1 MKLNSETT
9 RKSTAAPKI
18 QALAALIELLGE
30 RLAPDG
36 RWQDRELAWHQ
47 SVTTLLRLCAIRL
60 THPQHDWGALISEF
74 SVLLSSPTTLNI
86 ASVEKTG
93 ELLDSAMA
101 RAVDAVLLDLS
112 VSRTATD
119 AYPVTDFAQ
128 DIARIY
134 EAVLTMVPAFEK
146 SDHSGFKLRAR
157 IRDRSRKRGGSF
169 YSPPH
174 LVSRVVEEAL
184 GSVAK
189 TATRNG
195 NSVGSEP
202 CDFTRLR
209 IVDPAMGAGVFLIQ
223 ALKFLNRHSDIE
235 AETIAR
241 NVLYG
246 VDLDQLA
253 VEAAR
258 LSMWTEVANYA
269 LNPSVDFPNL
279 RVGNSLIGCRIDQ
292 VRDEKG
298 SGVTKDKLDSWCAS
312 WFQNLDRKSLG
323 LSSGNENDGGVD
335 EGQKFFHWEFEFPE
349 VFSKTGSHSGFDLVI
364 GNPPWEIEKPNSR
377 EFFGAVLPDYW
388 TLGKQEAIAAQ
399 KQLLGGDPE
408 LAADWRARQEEHKR
422 FAQWVRKAPVQCTD
436 EVHPFLCQGAGDT
449 NLYKLFCEQAFYLA
463 RPGGCVALVV
473 PSGIYSDCG
482 ARDLRRLL
490 IERNV
495 WTKLVGFENS
505 DRTFDI
511 HRSFKYCFFVAT
523 SGGTTSFVETEF
535 GGEICRQGVSTIGAL
550 SPKWSVLP
558 EVENHAAFSLIEKIY
573 SSADLLGSTMN
584 GGFQLEYKREFD
596 MTLDSHLFRERDQLE
611 EHGYLQDCY
620 GNWLSGGWHKYS
632 TTRTGA
638 AYVPDEE
645 QLVVSS
651 SRERFIHLNDVESVF
666 IPLYEG
672 RMLGQFNSNEKRWIS
687 GRGRRAV
694 WLKTEGAGQGA
705 GCRIENAVTSSVGLG
720 PQYLV
725 SKNNFL
731 QRCSPA
737 DLKIGFLA
745 VGSATNARTMIATA
759 LSAVACGNSVPILKL
774 QVGSSD
780 NNLLSPLEYSLALIA
795 CLNSFVFDFVIRRK
809 MAGNNLNYFVI
820 EECPVPV
827 LNEENAPLWRRL
839 AILAGEL
846 ALNDLRYCR
855 ELLAMG
861 LPLEVL
867 QASDRAVLKRQQRR
881 VLVDLIVAK
890 LYDLNSFDMGVLLH
904 NSSDGVTKSQKGFHR
919 MDRDLSSELRLP
931 GMVSSRLAL
940 LDATQQ
946 EFEVEVIGA
955 HSKLITLPASAAYDL
970 EKHAR
975 LLNNLVQ

>member
-9 RKSTAAPKI
+9 RKRTAAPKI

-30 RLAPDG
+30 RMAPDG
-36 RWQDRELAWHQ
+36 RWQDMELAWHQ
-47 SVTTLLRLCAIRL
+47 SVTTLLRVCAIRL
-60 THPQHDWGALISEF
+60 THPQHDWGRLSSEF
-74 SVLLSSPTTLNI
+74 SDLLSAPTTLNTESL
-86 ASVEKTG
+86 AKTG
-93 ELLDSAMA
+93 QLLDSAIA
-101 RAVDAVLLDLS
+101 RAVDAVLLGLS
-112 VSRTATD
+112 SISAATD
-119 AYPVTDFAQ
+119 APPVNIAQ
-128 DIARIY
+128 EIARLY
-134 EAVLTMVPAFEK
+134 EAVLTMVPAFEN
-146 SDHSGFKLRAR
+146 SAHSGLKLRAR
-157 IRDRSRKRGGSF
+157 IRDRSKKRGGSF

-195 NSVGSEP
+195 NFFGSEH
-202 CDFTRLR
+202 CDVARLR

-246 VDLDQLA
+246 VDLDPLA

-258 LSMWTEVANYA
+258 LSLWTEVANYA

-292 VRDEKG
+292 VHDEKG

-312 WFQNLDRKSLG
+312 WFQNLDRKSAG
-323 LSSGNENDGGVD
+323 VASGNGSDGAVTKR
-335 EGQKFFHWEFEFPE
+335 QKFFHWEFEFPE
-349 VFSKTGSHSGFDLVI
+349 VFSKTSSHSGFDLVI

-388 TLGKQEAIAAQ
+388 TLGKQEAITAQ
-399 KQLLGGDPE
+399 EQLLSGDPE
-408 LAADWRARQEEHKR
+408 LAADWRDRQEEHKR

-523 SGGTTSFVETEF
+523 RGGKTSFVETEF
-535 GGEICRQGVSTIGAL
+535 GGAICRQDASTIEAL

-558 EVENHAAFSLIEKIY
+558 EVENLAAFSLIEKIY
-573 SSADLLGSTMN
+573 SSADLLGSTIN

-596 MTLDSHLFRERDQLE
+596 MTLDSHLFRERDHLE
-611 EHGYLQDCY
+611 ELGYLQDCY
-620 GNWLSGGWHKYS
+620 GNWLSGGWRQCTS
-632 TTRTGA
+632 TCSQA
-638 AYVPDEE
+638 EFVPDEE

-666 IPLYEG
+666 MPLYEG

-694 WLKTEGAGQGA
+694 WIKTGGAGQGA
-705 GCRIENAVTSSVGLG
+705 GCRIENDAAFPCGLG

-725 SKNNFL
+725 SKDNFL
-731 QRCSPA
+731 QRCSPT

-745 VGSATNARTMIATA
+745 VGSATNARTMIASA
-759 LSAVACGNSVPILKL
+759 LSAVACGNSVPVLKL
-774 QVGSSD
+774 QAGSSY
-780 NNLLSPLEYSLALIA
+780 NNLLSPLEYSLALCA
-795 CLNSFVFDFVIRRK
+795 CLNSFVFDYVIRRK

-820 EECPVPV
+820 EECPIPV
-827 LNEENAPLWRRL
+827 LNEENASLWRRL
-839 AILAGEL
+839 AVLAGEL

-861 LPLEVL
+861 LSLEVF
-867 QASDRAVLKRQQRR
+867 QAADKAVLKRQQRR
-881 VLVDLIVAK
+881 VLADLIVAK
-890 LYDLNSFDMGVLLH
+890 LYDLNSFDMGVLLT
-904 NSSDGVTKSQKGFHR
+904 NSSAGVTISQKGFHR
-919 MDRDLSSELRLP
+919 MDRELSSELRLP
-931 GMVSSRLAL
+931 GMVSSGLEL

-955 HSKLITLPASAAYDL
+955 HSKLTTLSASAAYDL

>member
-1 MKLNSETT
+1 V
-9 RKSTAAPKI
+9 
-18 QALAALIELLGE
+18 Q
-30 RLAPDG
+30 
-36 RWQDRELAWHQ
+36 
-47 SVTTLLRLCAIRL
+47 
-60 THPQHDWGALISEF
+60 
-74 SVLLSSPTTLNI
+74 
-86 ASVEKTG
+86 
-93 ELLDSAMA
+93 LLDSAIA
-101 RAVDAVLLDLS
+101 RAVDAVLLELS

-119 AYPVTDFAQ
+119 GSAVADFAQ

-134 EAVLTMVPAFEK
+134 EAVLNMVPAFEK

-157 IRDRSRKRGGSF
+157 IRDRSKKRGGSF

-184 GSVAK
+184 GSFAK
-189 TATRNG
+189 TATRSG
-195 NSVGSEP
+195 NSVCSEP
-202 CDFTRLR
+202 CDVARLR

-223 ALKFLNRHSDIE
+223 ALKFLNRHSEVE
-235 AETIAR
+235 AETLAR

-246 VDLDQLA
+246 VDLDPLA

-269 LNPSVDFPNL
+269 LNPFVDFPNL

-292 VRDEKG
+292 VCDEKG

-312 WFQNLDRKSLG
+312 WFQNLNRDRAG
-323 LSSGNENDGGVD
+323 LPSGNGRDVGNR
-335 EGQKFFHWEFEFPE
+335 QRFFHWEFEFPE

-388 TLGKQEAIAAQ
+388 ALGKQQAIAAQ
-399 KQLLGGDPE
+399 EQLLSGDPE
-408 LAADWRARQEEHKR
+408 LAADWRDRQEEHKR

-463 RPGGCVALVV
+463 RPGGFVALVV

-523 SGGTTSFVETEF
+523 RGGKTSFVETEF
-535 GGEICRQGVSTIGAL
+535 GGSICRQDVSTIGAL

-558 EVENHAAFSLIEKIY
+558 EVESLAAFKLIEKIY
-573 SSADLLGSTMN
+573 SSADLLGSTIN

-596 MTLDSHLFRERDQLE
+596 MTLDSRLFSERDQLE
-611 EHGYLQDCY
+611 AQGYLQDCY
-620 GNWLSGGWHKYS
+620 GNWLSGGWRKCS
-632 TTRTGA
+632 TSTSPA
-638 AYVPDEE
+638 AFEPNEE

-651 SRERFIHLNDVESVF
+651 SRERVIHLNDVDDVF
-666 IPLYEG
+666 MPLYEG
-672 RMLGQFNSNEKRWIS
+672 RMLGQFNSNEKRWMS

-694 WLKTEGAGQGA
+694 WIKTDGAEQSANGQIANYA
-705 GCRIENAVTSSVGLG
+705 GSPVGLG

-725 SKNNFL
+725 SKNVFL

-737 DLKIGFLA
+737 HLKIGFLA
-745 VGSATNARTMIATA
+745 VGSATNARTMIASA
-759 LSAVACGNSVPILKL
+759 LSAVACGNSVPVLKL
-774 QVGSSD
+774 QAGAFD
-780 NNLLSPLEYSLALIA
+780 NSLLSPLEYTLALMA

-820 EECPVPV
+820 EECPVPI
-827 LNEENAPLWRRL
+827 LNEANAPLWRRL
-839 AILAGEL
+839 AVLAGEL

-861 LPLEVL
+861 LPMQLFH
-867 QASDRAVLKRQQRR
+867 SSGKAVLKRQQRR
-881 VLVDLIVAK
+881 VLADLIVAK
-890 LYDLNSFDMGVLLH
+890 LYDMNSSDMGVMLH
-904 NSSDGVTKSQKGFHR
+904 NSSDGVSKIQKGFHR

-940 LDATQQ
+940 LDATPQ
-946 EFEVEVIGA
+946 EFEDEVISGL
-955 HSKLITLPASAAYDL
+955 SKLTTRPASTVGDL
-970 EKHAR
+970 RKHAR
-975 LLNNLVQ
+975 LLNSLVQ